1 MIVPYRRTMSA
12 IRYSLRSHDVN
23 VKSGIFEGKMSE
35 LEMTTR
41 RGKKLVILQNSLE
54 KNLGDV
60 TTHHTGVEN
69 SKKYRILSKVQKVYY
84 ADCGSDKNISGFF
97 SMKFNKI
104 PGFLDSIYAKCDI
117 LKSF

>member
-60 TTHHTGVEN
+60 TTHHTVVEN
-69 SKKYRILSKVQKVYY
+69 SKKYRILSKVQKVCY
-84 ADCGSDKNISGFF
+84 ADFGNDKNISGCFR
-97 SMKFNKI
+97 
-104 PGFLDSIYAKCDI
+104 
-117 LKSF
+117 